1 MSNTVPERDAK
12 GRTLYVVATPIGNLA
27 DMSERAKRI
36 LADVDFVAAEDTRIS
51 AKLLTLYG
59 IKKPLVNYFEHNK
72 AFMGEKVLDRLIC
85 GESCALV
92 TDAGTPAISDPGEDL
107 CALCHKNGIEVVPI
121 PGCSAAIAALSA
133 SGMPSRRFTFEGFLP
148 REKKEQAELFEEL
161 ISEKRTM
168 IFYEA
173 PHRLVKT
180 LEAFLDAFGDRE
192 ICLCRELTKLNEEIT
207 RTTLSESLKVYKDK
221 EPRGEYVIIIGG
233 ATESADGVF
242 WENLTID
249 EHAEFYM
256 KQGLSKMDAIK
267 KVAKDRGV
275 PKNEI
280 YKELL

>member
-1 MSNTVPERDAK
+1 
-12 GRTLYVVATPIGNLA
+12 
-27 DMSERAKRI
+27 
-36 LADVDFVAAEDTRIS
+36 
-51 AKLLTLYG
+51 
-59 IKKPLVNYFEHNK
+59 
-72 AFMGEKVLDRLIC
+72 
-85 GESCALV
+85 
-92 TDAGTPAISDPGEDL
+92 
-107 CALCHKNGIEVVPI
+107 
-121 PGCSAAIAALSA
+121 
-133 SGMPSRRFTFEGFLP
+133 
-148 REKKEQAELFEEL
+148 
-161 ISEKRTM
+161 M

-192 ICLCRELTKLNEEIT
+192 ICLCRELTKLNEEIV

-242 WENLTID
+242 WENLTIE